1 MYASKEILEKEI
13 VKEVMKKLNICVD
26 LYSMRFELTIPFSSS
41 LDESNIM
48 SNTTEFRKISIEE
61 IASDELLF

>member
-1 MYASKEILEKEI
+1 
-13 VKEVMKKLNICVD
+13 MKKLNICVD

-41 LDESNIM
+41 LDEGNIM
-48 SNTTEFRKISIEE
+48 SNTTEFSKISIEE